1 MALNQKSEF
10 LNYLITVG
18 NRQNGNRLPSLVEI
32 SEELGIS
39 VASLR
44 EQMEVARAM
53 GLVDA
58 KPKTGI
64 RLLPYQFSPAV
75 SQSLTYGVS
84 TNAALFQQYYDL
96 RKKLEAVYW
105 FEAVERLTTQDMDE
119 LTRLLHSAENKLEQS
134 PIQIPHDE
142 HKEFH
147 LTIYR
152 RLGNVFVQGL
162 LESYWDLYDAVG
174 YGQYN
179 DEEYIRRVWQY
190 HRKIV
195 EAIRASEFEVGYRI
209 LKEHMALLF
218 QRNNNQ
224 KPSHLF
230 E

>member
-1 MALNQKSEF
+1 MS
-10 LNYLITVG
+10 V
-18 NRQNGNRLPSLVEI
+18 
-32 SEELGIS
+32 ELGVS

-53 GLVDA
+53 GLIDA

-75 SQSLTYGVS
+75 TQSLTFGVS
-84 TNAALFQQYYDL
+84 INPALFHQYYDL
-96 RKKLEAVYW
+96 RKKLEAAFW
-105 FEAVERLTTQDMDE
+105 FEAVERLTPQDIDD
-119 LTRLLHSAENKLEQS
+119 LSRLLNQAESKLRRS
-134 PIQIPHDE
+134 PIHIPHEE
-142 HKEFH
+142 HKQFH

-152 RLGNVFVQGL
+152 RLDNMFVLGL

-195 EAIRASEFEVGYRI
+195 EAIRSGEFEVGYRI
-209 LKEHMALLF
+209 LREHMALLF
-218 QRNNNQ
+218 QRNNLQ